1 MSIQIDAKPATLLPF
16 PVPASFKGSQ
26 HFSLSP
32 THPAGVHPGSG
43 ERHTAR
49 LDLSGDCRV
58 AGMTDTVSCPCRS
71 GMRRVAFPTLTH
83 REIPTMRRALT
94 LVLILLTLA
103 LSGAKFADYGGPFQ
117 APKPDP
123 DSYDVYEN
131 QDLGVSLYYPNQWNL
146 TPSSAIDEWL
156 LLVGDEGLTR
166 LTLLIEFEALDA
178 SLADRLSN
186 AIERVRPGDTDT
198 TFERERP
205 VTLADGSKAMR
216 ADIAYRDNR
225 GDAVRR
231 VQVMNR
237 GGLTFILVLST
248 PARELTDQWRTFE
261 TMLTSFTSFPPA
273 PYGIARDRAFTMPLG
288 EPATLDPAIVRD
300 TTTHLYV
307 SSLFSGLVRFAP
319 DLSVGPDL
327 AERWEVDAAG
337 VVYTFTL
344 RDGITFH
351 DGQPITA
358 DDFKY
363 SIERTTDPELDSG
376 TAPLY
381 LGDIVGVRDK
391 LNGEA
396 TEVSGFEVLDE
407 RTIRITIDSPKEY
420 FLSKLTYPTGA
431 VVDRRQVE
439 DLGEEWWKSEEING
453 SGPYKLLRWDPD
465 SVIILQR
472 FDDYHTPVKL
482 EYLISPRAVLPG
494 AGGLDMYLTN
504 AWDGLF
510 VSLRSLDV
518 VRADPVLSEELREFN
533 QLTSH
538 FVVLDGTQPPFDDP
552 KVRRAFA
559 MALDREKLIEE
570 VYEGT
575 VQLANGLLP
584 PGIPGYSE
592 SLLGIPFDPDMAR
605 QLLAESRYADDF
617 PEVFYTAVDLDGAP
631 PASVRFMLDAWK
643 EELGIEVQAAL
654 HEGDEYYYQLEEIA
668 QHLYTYGWVADYPDP
683 ENFLD
688 LLLHSEAHDS
698 RYVNPKFDS
707 LVEAARAELD
717 REARLDLFREA
728 EQLLMDDAGI
738 IPIFHVKDFVLVRPH
753 VNDFSISPVGQPSIS
768 GITLDAIEPI
778 LPVPASR
785 RGQPT

>member
-1 MSIQIDAKPATLLPF
+1 
-16 PVPASFKGSQ
+16 
-26 HFSLSP
+26 
-32 THPAGVHPGSG
+32 
-43 ERHTAR
+43 
-49 LDLSGDCRV
+49 
-58 AGMTDTVSCPCRS
+58 
-71 GMRRVAFPTLTH
+71 MRRT
-83 REIPTMRRALT
+83 LT

-103 LSGAKFADYGGPFQ
+103 LSGARFVDYGGPVQ
-117 APKPDP
+117 APTPDP
-123 DSYDVYEN
+123 DSFDLYEN
-131 QDLGVSLYYPNQWNL
+131 QRLGVSFHYPHQWNL
-146 TPSSAIDEWL
+146 TPSSAPDEWL

-166 LTLLIEFEALDA
+166 LTLLIEFEALGA
-178 SLADRLSN
+178 TLTDRLQN
-186 AIERVRPGDTDT
+186 AITRVTPANVDT
-198 TFERERP
+198 TVQRTRP
-205 VTLADGSKAMR
+205 VTLADGSTAVR
-216 ADIAYRDNR
+216 SDIAYRDNR

-358 DDFKY
+358 EDFKY
-363 SIERTTDPELDSG
+363 SIERVTEPELHSA

-381 LGDIVGVRDK
+381 LGDIVGVREK
-391 LNGEA
+391 LAGEA
-396 TEVSGFEVLDE
+396 TEVSGFEVLDG
-407 RTIRITIDSPKEY
+407 RTVRITIDNPKEY
-420 FLSKLTYPTGA
+420 FLAKLSYPTAA

-439 DLGEEWWKSEEING
+439 ALGAEWWKSEEING

-465 SVIILQR
+465 EVIILQR
-472 FDDYHTPVKL
+472 FDDHHTPVEL
-482 EYLISPRAVLPG
+482 EYLISPRVVLPG

-504 AWDGLF
+504 AWDGLY

-518 VRADPVLSEELREFN
+518 VRADLVLSAELREYN

-538 FVVLDGTQPPFDDP
+538 FIVLDGTQSPFDDP

-592 SLLGIPFDPDMAR
+592 SLRGIQFDPDMAR
-605 QLLAESRYADDF
+605 QLLAESKYADDF
-617 PEVFYTAVDLDGAP
+617 PEVFYTTLDLDGEP
-631 PASVRFMLDAWK
+631 PGSVQFMIDAWK
-643 EELGIEVQAAL
+643 AELGIEVQAAL
-654 HEGDEYYYQLEEIA
+654 HDREDYYYQLEEIG

-707 LVEAARAELD
+707 LVEAARVELD
-717 REARLDLFREA
+717 REARLELFREA

-753 VNDFSISPVGQPSIS
+753 VNDFSISPVGQPRIS
-768 GITLDAIEPI
+768 GITLDPIEPI
-778 LPVPASR
+778 RAIPQSRQGSPA
-785 RGQPT
+785 

>member
-1 MSIQIDAKPATLLPF
+1 
-16 PVPASFKGSQ
+16 
-26 HFSLSP
+26 
-32 THPAGVHPGSG
+32 
-43 ERHTAR
+43 
-49 LDLSGDCRV
+49 
-58 AGMTDTVSCPCRS
+58 
-71 GMRRVAFPTLTH
+71 MRRT
-83 REIPTMRRALT
+83 LT
-94 LVLILLTLA
+94 LVLIVLTLA
-103 LSGAKFADYGGPFQ
+103 LAGARFVDYGGPVQ
-117 APKPDP
+117 APTPDP
-123 DSYDVYEN
+123 ASFDLYEN
-131 QDLGVSLYYPNQWNL
+131 QRLGVSFHYPNQWNL
-146 TPSSAIDEWL
+146 TPSSAPDEWL

-166 LTLLIEFEALDA
+166 LTLLIEFEALGA
-178 SLADRLSN
+178 TLTDRLQN
-186 AIERVRPGDTDT
+186 ALTRVTPANVDATVQRT
-198 TFERERP
+198 RP
-205 VTLADGSKAMR
+205 VTLADGSTAMR

-231 VQVMNR
+231 VQVAHR
-237 GGLTFILVLST
+237 GGLTFVLVLST
-248 PARELTDQWRTFE
+248 PATELESQRNAFE
-261 TMLTSFTSFPPA
+261 KMLASFTSFPPA
-273 PYGIARDRAFTMPLG
+273 PYGIPRDRALTMPLG
-288 EPATLDPAIVRD
+288 SPATLDPAIVRD
-300 TTTHLYV
+300 TTTHLFV
-307 SSLFSGLVRFAP
+307 SSLFSGLVRMAP

-363 SIERTTDPELDSG
+363 SIERATDPELHSG

-381 LGDIVGVRDK
+381 LGDIVGVREK
-391 LNGEA
+391 LNGET

-420 FLSKLTYPTGA
+420 FLSKLSYPTGA
-431 VVDRRQVE
+431 VVDRHQVE
-439 DLGEEWWKSEEING
+439 ELGDEWWKSEEING

-494 AGGLDMYLTN
+494 AGWLDMYLTN
-504 AWDGLF
+504 AWDGLY

-518 VRADPVLSEELREFN
+518 VRADPVLSAELREYN

-538 FVVLDGTQPPFDDP
+538 FIVLDGTQPPFDDP

-605 QLLAESRYADDF
+605 QLLAESKYADDF
-617 PEVFYTAVDLDGAP
+617 PEVFYTTLDLDGEP
-631 PASVRFMLDAWK
+631 PGSVQFMIDAWK
-643 EELGIEVQAAL
+643 AELGIEVQAAL
-654 HEGDEYYYQLEEIA
+654 HDSEDYYYQLEEIG

-698 RYVNPKFDS
+698 RFVNPKFDN
-707 LVEAARAELD
+707 LVEAARVELD
-717 REARLDLFREA
+717 REARLELFREA

-753 VNDFSISPVGQPSIS
+753 VNDFSISPVGQPRIS
-768 GITLDAIEPI
+768 GITLDPIEPI
-778 LPVPASR
+778 RAIPQSRQGSPA
-785 RGQPT
+785 

>member
-1 MSIQIDAKPATLLPF
+1 
-16 PVPASFKGSQ
+16 
-26 HFSLSP
+26 
-32 THPAGVHPGSG
+32 
-43 ERHTAR
+43 
-49 LDLSGDCRV
+49 
-58 AGMTDTVSCPCRS
+58 
-71 GMRRVAFPTLTH
+71 
-83 REIPTMRRALT
+83 
-94 LVLILLTLA
+94 
-103 LSGAKFADYGGPFQ
+103 
-117 APKPDP
+117 
-123 DSYDVYEN
+123 
-131 QDLGVSLYYPNQWNL
+131 
-146 TPSSAIDEWL
+146 
-156 LLVGDEGLTR
+156 
-166 LTLLIEFEALDA
+166 
-178 SLADRLSN
+178 
-186 AIERVRPGDTDT
+186 
-198 TFERERP
+198 
-205 VTLADGSKAMR
+205 
-216 ADIAYRDNR
+216 
-225 GDAVRR
+225 
-231 VQVMNR
+231 
-237 GGLTFILVLST
+237 
-248 PARELTDQWRTFE
+248 
-261 TMLTSFTSFPPA
+261 
-273 PYGIARDRAFTMPLG
+273 MPLG
-288 EPATLDPAIVRD
+288 EPGYPRPR
-300 TTTHLYV
+300 HSQRYNYPSLYV
-307 SSLFSGLVRFAP
+307 SSLFSGLVRMAP
-319 DLSVGPDL
+319 DLSVNPDL
-327 AERWEVDAAG
+327 AERWEVDEGG

-344 RDGITFH
+344 REGITFQ

-420 FLSKLTYPTGA
+420 FLSKLSYPTGA

-575 VQLANGLLP
+575 VQLANGLAAARYP
-584 PGIPGYSE
+584 R
-592 SLLGIPFDPDMAR
+592 LLGVAAR
-605 QLLAESRYADDF
+605 HPVRSRHGASAPSRIQVRGRF
-617 PEVFYTAVDLDGAP
+617 PRG
-631 PASVRFMLDAWK
+631 
-643 EELGIEVQAAL
+643 
-654 HEGDEYYYQLEEIA
+654 
-668 QHLYTYGWVADYPDP
+668 
-683 ENFLD
+683 
-688 LLLHSEAHDS
+688 LLHRGGSGWSAAGERAVH
-698 RYVNPKFDS
+698 VGC
-707 LVEAARAELD
+707 VERGAGD
-717 REARLDLFREA
+717 RGPGR
-728 EQLLMDDAGI
+728 
-738 IPIFHVKDFVLVRPH
+738 
-753 VNDFSISPVGQPSIS
+753 S
-768 GITLDAIEPI
+768 T
-778 LPVPASR
+778 R
-785 RGQPT
+785 R

>member
-1 MSIQIDAKPATLLPF
+1 
-16 PVPASFKGSQ
+16 
-26 HFSLSP
+26 
-32 THPAGVHPGSG
+32 
-43 ERHTAR
+43 
-49 LDLSGDCRV
+49 
-58 AGMTDTVSCPCRS
+58 
-71 GMRRVAFPTLTH
+71 MRRT
-83 REIPTMRRALT
+83 LT
-94 LVLILLTLA
+94 LVLIVLTLA
-103 LSGAKFADYGGPFQ
+103 LAGARFVDYGGPVQ
-117 APKPDP
+117 APTPDP
-123 DSYDVYEN
+123 DSFDLYEN
-131 QDLGVSLYYPNQWNL
+131 QRLGVSLHYPNQWNL
-146 TPSSAIDEWL
+146 TASSAPDEWL

-166 LTLLIEFEALDA
+166 LTLLIEFEALGA
-178 SLADRLSN
+178 TLTDRLQN
-186 AIERVRPGDTDT
+186 AITRVTPANVDT
-198 TFERERP
+198 TVQRTRP
-205 VTLADGSKAMR
+205 VTLADGSTAMR

-231 VQVMNR
+231 VQVAHR
-237 GGLTFILVLST
+237 GGLTFVLVLST
-248 PARELTDQWRTFE
+248 PATELESQRNAFE
-261 TMLTSFTSFPPA
+261 KMLASFTSFPPA

-358 DDFKY
+358 EDFKY
-363 SIERTTDPELDSG
+363 SIERVTEPELHSA

-381 LGDIVGVRDK
+381 LGDIVGVREK
-391 LNGEA
+391 LAGEA
-396 TEVSGFEVLDE
+396 TEVAGFEVLDG
-407 RTIRITIDSPKEY
+407 RTVRITIDSPKEY
-420 FLSKLTYPTGA
+420 FLAKLSYPTGA

-439 DLGEEWWKSEEING
+439 ALGAEWWKSEEING

-465 SVIILQR
+465 EVIILQR
-472 FDDYHTPVKL
+472 FDDYHTPVEL
-482 EYLISPRAVLPG
+482 EYLISPRVVLPG

-504 AWDGLF
+504 AWDGLY

-518 VRADPVLSEELREFN
+518 VRADPVLSEELREYN

-538 FVVLDGTQPPFDDP
+538 FIVLDGTQPPFDDP

-592 SLLGIPFDPDMAR
+592 SLRGISFDPDMAR
-605 QLLAESRYADDF
+605 QLLAESKYADDF
-617 PEVFYTAVDLDGAP
+617 PEVFYTTLDLDGEP
-631 PASVRFMLDAWK
+631 PGSVQFMIDAWK
-643 EELGIEVQAAL
+643 AELGIEVQAAL
-654 HEGDEYYYQLEEIA
+654 HDSEDYYYQLEEIG

-707 LVEAARAELD
+707 LVEAARVELD
-717 REARLDLFREA
+717 REARLELFREA

-753 VNDFSISPVGQPSIS
+753 VNDFSISPVGQPRIS
-768 GITLDAIEPI
+768 GITLDPIEPI
-778 LPVPASR
+778 RAIPQSR
-785 RGQPT
+785 QGQPA

>member
-1 MSIQIDAKPATLLPF
+1 
-16 PVPASFKGSQ
+16 
-26 HFSLSP
+26 
-32 THPAGVHPGSG
+32 
-43 ERHTAR
+43 
-49 LDLSGDCRV
+49 
-58 AGMTDTVSCPCRS
+58 
-71 GMRRVAFPTLTH
+71 MRRT
-83 REIPTMRRALT
+83 LT
-94 LVLILLTLA
+94 LVLIVLTLTLA
-103 LSGAKFADYGGPFQ
+103 GARFVDYGGPVQ
-117 APKPDP
+117 APTPDP
-123 DSYDVYEN
+123 DSFDLYEN
-131 QDLGVSLYYPNQWNL
+131 QRLGVSLHYPNQWNL
-146 TPSSAIDEWL
+146 TPSSAPDEWL

-166 LTLLIEFEALDA
+166 LTLLIEFEALGA
-178 SLADRLSN
+178 TLTDRLQN
-186 AIERVRPGDTDT
+186 AITRVTPANVDT
-198 TFERERP
+198 TVQRTRP
-205 VTLADGSKAMR
+205 VTLADGSTAMR

-231 VQVMNR
+231 VQVAHR
-237 GGLTFILVLST
+237 GGLTFVLVLST
-248 PARELTDQWRTFE
+248 PATELESQRNAFE
-261 TMLTSFTSFPPA
+261 KMLASFTSFPPA

-300 TTTHLYV
+300 TTTRLYV
-307 SSLFSGLVRFAP
+307 SGLFSGLVRFAP

-358 DDFKY
+358 EDFKY
-363 SIERTTDPELDSG
+363 SIERVTEPELHSA

-381 LGDIVGVRDK
+381 LGDIVGVREK
-391 LNGEA
+391 LAGEA

-420 FLSKLTYPTGA
+420 FLAKLSYPTGA

-439 DLGEEWWKSEEING
+439 ALGAEWWKSEEING

-465 SVIILQR
+465 DVIILQR
-472 FDDYHTPVKL
+472 FDDYHTPVEL
-482 EYLISPRAVLPG
+482 EYLISPMVVLPG

-504 AWDGLF
+504 AWDGLY

-518 VRADPVLSEELREFN
+518 VRADPVLSSELREYN
-533 QLTSH
+533 QLTSY
-538 FVVLDGTQPPFDDP
+538 FIVLDGTQPPFDDP

-559 MALDREKLIEE
+559 MALDREKLIED

-605 QLLAESRYADDF
+605 QLLAESKYADDF
-617 PEVFYTAVDLDGAP
+617 PEVFYTTLDLDGEP
-631 PASVRFMLDAWK
+631 PGSVQFMIDAWK
-643 EELGIEVQAAL
+643 AELGIEVQAAL
-654 HEGDEYYYQLEEIA
+654 HDREDYYYQLEEIG

-698 RYVNPKFDS
+698 RFVNPKFDS
-707 LVEAARAELD
+707 LVEAARVELD
-717 REARLDLFREA
+717 REARLELFREA

-753 VNDFSISPVGQPSIS
+753 VNSFSISPVGQLRIS
-768 GITLDAIEPI
+768 GITLDPI
-778 LPVPASR
+778 QPIRAVPQSR
-785 RGQPT
+785 QGQPA